1 MSFNQ
6 ALLTVMGFG
15 ALLGGADHLLGN
27 RFGLGQRFEEAF
39 QLLGPLALSMSGI
52 ICLAPLI
59 SAGLSGVVVPLFQAL
74 GLDPGMFGGI
84 LPIDMGGYQLSM
96 DLAADPAVGRF
107 SGIIVSATFGCCL
120 VFTIPVGL
128 GMMRPEDRPWFTR
141 GILLGLLS
149 LPFCLVLGGLACGL
163 PILTTLYNVL
173 PIVIC
178 CGLLLLGMRRWRD
191 RIVGAF
197 QCLSRWIQ
205 EIAIFGLTLGA
216 FLHLTGWA
224 LPWELTSLTDA
235 MEVACSIAIV
245 MLGSM
250 PLAELLQKVMKVP
263 FAWIRRRTGLN
274 AASTTGLL
282 VGAVSTV
289 PGLAMFSRMDPRG
302 QVVNAAFLVCGASTF
317 AAHMG
322 FAVTVEPEMVPS
334 LLLAKLS
341 GGTIG
346 FLIAL
351 AATRNMKNAPES
363 VT

>member
-1 MSFNQ
+1 
-6 ALLTVMGFG
+6 MGFG
-15 ALLGGADHLLGN
+15 ALIGGADHLLGN

-39 QLLGPLALSMSGI
+39 RLLGPLALSMTGI

-59 SAGLSGVVVPLFQAL
+59 SGGLSGVVVPLFQAL
-74 GLDPGMFGGI
+74 GLDPAMFGGI
-84 LPIDMGGYQLSM
+84 LPIDMGGYQLAM

-107 SGIIVSATFGCCL
+107 SGIIVSASFGCCV
-120 VFTIPVGL
+120 VFIIPVGL
-128 GMMRPEDRPWFTR
+128 GMMSEADQPWFTR

-163 PILTTLYNVL
+163 TLSTVLGNSL
-173 PIVIC
+173 PIVLS
-178 CGLLLLGMRRWRD
+178 CGALLLGMRRWRD
-191 RIVGAF
+191 RIVRIF

-205 EIAIFGLTLGA
+205 KIAILGLTLGA

-224 LPWELTSLTDA
+224 LPGNLTPLTEA
-235 MEVACSIAIV
+235 MDVACSIAIV

-250 PLAELLQKVMKVP
+250 PLAELLQMVMKVP

-302 QVVNAAFLVCGASTF
+302 KVVNAAFLVCGASTF

-322 FAVTVEPEMVPS
+322 FAVTVEPEMVPA

-341 GGTIG
+341 GGALG
-346 FLIAL
+346 FLFAL
-351 AATRNMKNAPES
+351 IATRDMKKPPES